1 MNVQRL
7 KFSLIAVLLLAIPA
21 LTSAAT
27 ITGSGTTRFIP
38 KFSGASTIDN
48 SKRYQFTDPSGNG
61 EYIGINT
68 TSPNGSLGIQ
78 CQNGYEIFGSD
89 TTGGSVQFQI
99 ASHFAMHI
107 LPGVNKDGTVKDPL
121 AYFGLGAG
129 GTGDLFKLETKKL
142 TVDANVGVGLG
153 ATPDTNFST
162 GFRLKVCGSI
172 KTKGITTDATSW
184 CDDVFRPGYRLMPLP
199 ELEASIRSQGHLPGV
214 PSESEVMENGV
225 ELGTM
230 TTTLL
235 RKVEELTLHVIE
247 LQKQNAAL
255 QARLDA
261 PGSR

>member
-1 MNVQRL
+1 MKIQHFHLV
-7 KFSLIAVLLLAIPA
+7 IAAALLAVMPSVG
-21 LTSAAT
+21 SAQ

-38 KFSGASTIDN
+38 KFSGATSVNN
-48 SKRYQFTDPSGNG
+48 SQLYQFTDPSGNG
-61 EYIGINT
+61 EYFGINT

-89 TTGGSVQFQI
+89 TTTGSVQFQI
-99 ASHFAMHI
+99 ASHFAMHV

-121 AYFGLGAG
+121 AFLNLGAG
-129 GTGDLFKLETKKL
+129 GSDGLLKVEKKKF

-162 GFRLKVCGSI
+162 GFRLKVCGNI
-172 KTKGITTDATSW
+172 KTKGITTDATAW
-184 CDDVFRPGYRLMPLP
+184 CDDVFRPGYELMPLP

-214 PSESEVMENGV
+214 PSETDVMENGV

-235 RKVEELTLHVIE
+235 RKVEELTLHVIA
-247 LQKQNAAL
+247 LQKQNTAL
-255 QARLDA
+255 QARLDTA
-261 PGSR
+261 GSR

>member
-1 MNVQRL
+1 MKTQRFIL
-7 KFSLIAVLLLAIPA
+7 TFATALVLAWPGLSVAQ
-21 LTSAAT
+21 TV
-27 ITGSGTTRFIP
+27 TGSGTTRFIP
-38 KFSGASTIDN
+38 KFNGTSSINN
-48 SKRYQFTDPSGNG
+48 SLLYSFTDPSGNG
-61 EYIGINT
+61 EYLGLNT

-121 AYFGLGAG
+121 AYLALGAG
-129 GTGDLFKLETKKL
+129 GSDALAKLETKKL
-142 TVDANVGVGLG
+142 TVASGVGVGLG
-153 ATPDTNFST
+153 ATPDTDFVN

-172 KTKGITTDATSW
+172 KTKGITTDASAW

-199 ELEASIRSQGHLPGV
+199 ELEAAIRAQGHLPGV
-214 PSESEVMENGV
+214 PSESDVMANGV
-225 ELGTM
+225 ELGQM

-235 RKVEELTLHVIE
+235 RKVEELTLHVID

-255 QARLDA
+255 QARLTS
-261 PGSR
+261 GSR